1 MKDFSNGPAGLRSDY
16 PEPHKLLYRP
26 SACKI
31 SGMILKVSVISHR
44 EKQHQYLWVKLDTGE
59 WGPPGR
65 SLSWIME
72 IEKFRIL
79 RISKSSRRAVVRNY
93 HKKTF
98 GRPL

>member
-44 EKQHQYLWVKLDTGE
+44 EKQHQYLWVKLDTGD
-59 WGPPGR
+59 GDRQADQIFVLDNGNG
-65 SLSWIME
+65 E
-72 IEKFRIL
+72 I
-79 RISKSSRRAVVRNY
+79 
-93 HKKTF
+93 
-98 GRPL
+98 